1 MAIQA
6 LPTKTVS
13 ACSSS
18 MRARH
23 TSVDFLMMPGLCFKF
38 CLAMAE
44 HKCPASLHTLHNGQ

>member
-1 MAIQA
+1 MVVAG
-6 LPTKTVS
+6 PTRTIS

-23 TSVDFLMMPGLCFKF
+23 TSVDFLTMPGLCFRF

-44 HKCPASLHTLHNGQ
+44 HRCPASLHEL